1 MTLISLHPVSALIYF
16 IAVLIP
22 VMFCVNPLIQATA
35 LITAFCFL
43 CTQQRLKQNLS
54 DLVFYIFLFILIAIT
69 NPIFSHN
76 GETVLF
82 FLNDNAITLEA
93 IFCGASISCAI
104 ICVIIWCK
112 CLGNVLSSDKIVYL
126 FGRAT
131 PKTALIISMA
141 LRFIPLF
148 KEQLKRVKTVQKT
161 MGLYNGS
168 SIPDKLMSTL
178 KIMSSMVTWSLEN
191 AVELSS
197 SMKARGYGQKN
208 RTSFSLYKFTVSDA
222 VFTLITAVLFI
233 LTVISVANGSL
244 SFSYYPYISKI
255 SLSASA
261 VISYT
266 AYFMLCIIP
275 FIFELKEAVK
285 WKYYLCRI

>member
-1 MTLISLHPVSALIYF
+1 MTLNSLHPVSSLVYF

-22 VMFCVNPLIQATA
+22 AMFCVNPVIQATA

-43 CTQQRLKQNLS
+43 CTQQRFKQSLN
-54 DLVFYIFLFILIAIT
+54 DLIFYIFLFILIAVT

-93 IFCGASISCAI
+93 IICGASISCAI
-104 ICVIIWCK
+104 ISVIIWCK
-112 CLGNVLSSDKIVYL
+112 SLGFVLSSDKIVFL

-131 PKTALIISMA
+131 PKTALIMSMA

-148 KEQLKRVKTVQKT
+148 KAQLKRVKTVQKT
-161 MGLYNGS
+161 MGLYNTS

-178 KIMSSMVTWSLEN
+178 RILSSMVTWSLEN
-191 AVELSS
+191 EVEISS
-197 SMKARGYGQKN
+197 SMKARGYGQKS
-208 RTSFSLYKFTVSDA
+208 RTSFSLYKFTISDS
-222 VFTLITAVLFI
+222 VFTAITAVLFI
-233 LTVISVANGSL
+233 VTFIGIANGSL
-244 SFSYYPYISKI
+244 SFFYYPYIAEI
-255 SLSASA
+255 SLSANA
-261 VISYT
+261 VLSYL

-275 FIFELKEAVK
+275 FIFELKEAAK

>member
-1 MTLISLHPVSALIYF
+1 MTLNALHPVSSLMYF

-22 VMFCVNPLIQATA
+22 AMFCVNPVIQATA

-43 CTQQRLKQNLS
+43 FTQQRLKQSLN
-54 DLVFYIFLFILIAIT
+54 DLIFYIFLFILIAVT

-76 GETVLF
+76 GETALF
-82 FLNDNAITLEA
+82 FLNDNAVTLEA
-93 IFCGASISCAI
+93 IICGASISCAI
-104 ICVIIWCK
+104 ISVIIWCK
-112 CLGNVLSSDKIVYL
+112 SLGLVLSSDKIVFL

-148 KEQLKRVKTVQKT
+148 KAQLKRVKTVQKT
-161 MGLYNGS
+161 MGLYNTS

-178 KIMSSMVTWSLEN
+178 RILSSMVTWSLEN
-191 AVELSS
+191 AVEISS
-197 SMKARGYGQKN
+197 SMKARGYGQKS
-208 RTSFSLYKFTVSDA
+208 RTSFSLYKFTVSDT
-222 VFTLITAVLFI
+222 VFTLITSTLFI
-233 LTVISVANGSL
+233 LTVIAIANGSL
-244 SFSYYPYISKI
+244 SFFYYPYIAEI
-255 SLSASA
+255 SLSANA
-261 VISYT
+261 VLSYL

-275 FIFELKEAVK
+275 FIFELKEAAK